1 MGSALTSSN
10 APRTSQRMRTR
21 PERRRLDRDGRETA
35 IANTNF
41 RRADGKRVAGPRYRR
56 RASATSSKVLGQ
68 AAEVLFRAERTLH
81 DRANGVTRGI
91 PEVENAVDLLSDGQ
105 IDAMVA
111 GEREQS

>member
-1 MGSALTSSN
+1 
-10 APRTSQRMRTR
+10 MRTR

-41 RRADGKRVAGPRYRR
+41 RRAGGKRVAGRRYRR

-68 AAEVLFRAERTLH
+68 AADALFRAEGPLH
-81 DRANGVTRGI
+81 DGANGVTRGVS
-91 PEVENAVDLLSDGQ
+91 EVENAVDLLGDGQ
-105 IDAMVA
+105 VDAIVA